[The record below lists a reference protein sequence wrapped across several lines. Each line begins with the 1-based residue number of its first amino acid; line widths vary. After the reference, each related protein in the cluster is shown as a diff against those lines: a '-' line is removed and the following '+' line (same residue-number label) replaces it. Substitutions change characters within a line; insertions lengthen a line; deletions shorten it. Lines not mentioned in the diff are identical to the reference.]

1 MFIHGSRD
9 QFLRT
14 TNSTNKV
21 REAAKIPLNKFPYEL
36 AHKIRVKMV
45 PLFLVA
51 FDLRFSLGTLLS
63 IIRNVKQKTIK
74 NLSFRGSCNS
84 LAVALDEDLFRG
96 A

>member
-1 MFIHGSRD
+1 MRGSKNSFE
-9 QFLRT
+9 QTPLR
-14 TNSTNKV
+14 
-21 REAAKIPLNKFPYEL
+21 I

-51 FDLRFSLGTLLS
+51 FDLRFLLGTLLS

-84 LAVALDEDLFRG
+84 LAVALHEDLFTG

>member
-1 MFIHGSRD
+1 
-9 QFLRT
+9 
-14 TNSTNKV
+14 
-21 REAAKIPLNKFPYEL
+21 
-36 AHKIRVKMV
+36 MV

-84 LAVALDEDLFRG
+84 LAVALHEDLITG